1 VARAALLRLGTPLA
15 CSSAAHV
22 LPQHGGGTSSGVL
35 LPLLLTVLVAE
46 QMDRW
51 ILPVSGGGTLVI
63 CSIFVNPSLVSSV
76 LVREGVLWSSKEIFD
91 GSV

>member
-1 VARAALLRLGTPLA
+1 VARAALNTAAALRLAFFFFPF
-15 CSSAAHV
+15 
-22 LPQHGGGTSSGVL
+22 
-35 LPLLLTVLVAE
+35 LLTVLVAE

-51 ILPVSGGGTLVI
+51 ILPVSGGGTMVI